1 MAQSSRT
8 YKQVQAEIEKL
19 QAEAETLRQQDLAS
33 VLADIRAK
41 VAEFGIT
48 EQDIFGRKR
57 NVSAPSVPKYQD
69 PKSGATWSGR
79 GKPPAWIAKAKNRDR
94 FLIPQ

>member
-1 MAQSSRT
+1 MAESSRT

-19 QAEAETLRQQDLAS
+19 QTEAETLRQQELAG

-57 NVSAPSVPKYQD
+57 IVRTPAEPKYQD

-79 GKPPAWIAKAKNRDR
+79 GKPPSWIAKAKNRDR
-94 FLIPQ
+94 FLISQ